1 MQAAAHPN
9 LTITSLSPGYIKTAM
24 TAGSGARLTPEQGTV
39 SMMRC
44 LFGEVT

>member
-1 MQAAAHPN
+1 
-9 LTITSLSPGYIKTAM
+9 M